1 MAVSDSGPRKYGIV
15 VLGASGYTGT
25 MVCTHIAAKF
35 PTNLKWSV
43 AGRSRERLE
52 KLAAKLRDEY
62 PDRVQPDL
70 EIVAPDDTQTLGEV
84 IGRAKVCLSNV
95 VYPVDGDAVI
105 EACVEQRTDYV
116 DIAGVPTLVRD
127 WIAKYHEQAE
137 ANGVALIHSCG
148 AMTGEMDLFAIHA
161 CEMIKQKWSAQMG
174 KMTLRVDDLDPNV
187 SGGTLRTMLSFASGG
202 PKAIAAAGHPSLLTP
217 PASPYTKPIETIRGF
232 HTHPVLGLLTLSS
245 PPGDQARTLINRS
258 WGVLGGPKSSW
269 GPNFQYNE
277 YERAHSYPG
286 AIINLIR
293 CWFILSMFSMVQ
305 YTWFRNLIMRSA
317 PELGAGPSEEQVKSL
332 PFTAAAFIEADPVV
346 EKNRGKGCLI
356 KLRYQEGNYPFAAML
371 MAQAG
376 ATLLYDRNLSAG
388 IKGGCLTAGVLGP
401 DFVERTRQGG
411 LEIETTM
418 IENLQQ

>member
-1 MAVSDSGPRKYGIV
+1 MAVLNPAPRKYDVV
-15 VLGASGYTGT
+15 VLGASGFTGT
-25 MVCTHIAAKF
+25 MVCTHIAAHF

-43 AGRSRERLE
+43 AGRSQERLE
-52 KLAAKLRDEY
+52 KLAAKLSKEY

-70 EIVAPDDTQTLGEV
+70 EIVAPDDADRLGEV
-84 IGRAKVCLSNV
+84 IGRAKVCISSV
-95 VYPVDGDAVI
+95 VYAVDGDPII
-105 EACVEQRTDYV
+105 EACIEQRTDYV
-116 DIAGVPTLVRD
+116 DCAGVPTFVQD
-127 WIAKYHEQAE
+127 WVGKYHEKAE

-161 CEMIKQKWSAQMG
+161 CGELEQKWSAQMG

-187 SGGTLRTMLSFASGG
+187 SGGTMRTMLSFASGG
-202 PKAIAAAGHPSLLTP
+202 PKAIADAGHPSLLTP
-217 PASPYTKPIETIRGF
+217 IPYTKPIEAVRGI

-258 WGVLGGPKSSW
+258 WGLQGGPKGSW

-277 YERAHSYPG
+277 YERAQSYAG
-286 AIINLIR
+286 AVVNLIR
-293 CWFILSMFSMVQ
+293 CYVILTMFSWVQ
-305 YTWFRNLIMRSA
+305 YPWFDNFLMRSA
-317 PELGAGPSEEQVKSL
+317 PELGVGPSEEQIKSL
-332 PFTAAAFIEADPVV
+332 PFTAAAFVEADPAE

-356 KLRYQEGNYPFAAML
+356 KLRYNEGNYPFAAML

-401 DFVERTRQGG
+401 DFVERARQGG
-411 LEIETTM
+411 LEIETIM
-418 IENLQQ
+418 VENVKL